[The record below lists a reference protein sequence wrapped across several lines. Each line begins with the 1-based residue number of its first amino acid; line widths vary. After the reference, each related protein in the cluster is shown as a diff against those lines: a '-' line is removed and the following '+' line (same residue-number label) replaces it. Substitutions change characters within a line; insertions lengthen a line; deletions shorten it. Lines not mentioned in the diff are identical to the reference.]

1 MIIPEEYRPHL
12 PQAAL
17 CPTFL
22 VDGSVRGTW
31 KTERAGAKAILRI
44 EPFEPAP
51 GAGQA
56 LREEADGLIRFVEPG
71 AETYE
76 VAVARPS

>member
-1 MIIPEEYRPHL
+1 M
-12 PQAAL
+12 
-17 CPTFL
+17 
-22 VDGSVRGTW
+22 DGSVRGTW
-31 KTERAGAKAILRI
+31 KTERAGARAILRI
-44 EPFEPAP
+44 EPFERLPP